1 MGPKGGLK
9 WGGGG
14 GGPHFVDTPAIDI
27 QNGTREGNRQSEL
40 LSISIQTRKTLRKRA
55 HWKEGKLDQ
64 TSNRRIARLELVSD
78 RRNVCEL
85 ENASCKFFKNC

>member
-9 WGGGG
+9 WGGGV
-14 GGPHFVDTPAIDI
+14 PHFVDTPAIDI
-27 QNGTREGNRQSEL
+27 QNGTREGNRQSQL
-40 LSISIQTRKTLRKRA
+40 FSISIQTRKTFRKRA
-55 HWKEGKLDQ
+55 HWKEGKLEQ